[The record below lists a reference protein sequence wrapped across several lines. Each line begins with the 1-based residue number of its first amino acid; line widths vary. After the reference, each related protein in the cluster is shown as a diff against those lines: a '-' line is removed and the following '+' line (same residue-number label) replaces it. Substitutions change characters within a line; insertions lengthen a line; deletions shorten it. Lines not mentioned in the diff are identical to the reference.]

1 MTWLI
6 DIAKSVWEWFSS
18 SSTDERKEKIISSAA
33 ATNAEWEK
41 LLEEAKEQIKDLRDL
56 HKESLIRI
64 SALEEKEDECERRF
78 DEQRVQIR
86 QLEIENHQLRIEIN
100 ELKFELQSLKDS
112 Y

>member
-1 MTWLI
+1 MNWLI
-6 DIAKSVWEWFSS
+6 DISKSVWEWLISGN
-18 SSTDERKEKIISSAA
+18 TDERKEKIISSAA

-64 SALEEKEDECERRF
+64 GALEDKEDECEKRF

-86 QLEIENHQLRIEIN
+86 QLEIENHKLRIEIN
-100 ELKFELQSLKDS
+100 ELRFELQSLKDS